1 MLFRGRTDRHFHGFL
16 LQFNSGR
23 NGSNYVC
30 TTPSYFIRFL
40 EKSVNNFLASH
51 IKFRCPRAYNFQL
64 CTIFRGRTDR
74 HFRDLFAITRVETAL
89 QLCLPNA
96 KCCHK
101 FFLKECVSH
110 FLVSNIKF
118 MCPRAQKVHLCTTLG
133 GSSASSFSRLLCHYS
148 GRSSAANMVVQ
159 CHDELPT

>member
-1 MLFRGRTDRHFHGFL
+1 MVFRGRTDRHFRGFL
-16 LQFNSGR
+16 LQYNSGR

-30 TTPSYFIRFL
+30 TTQSYVIRFL
-40 EKSVNNFLASH
+40 KKSVSRFVASH
-51 IKFRCPRAYNFQL
+51 IKFRCPRAWSFQL

-89 QLCLPNA
+89 QLCLTNA

-101 FFLKECVSH
+101 FFKGMRESFSCLKHKIHVSSCSKGSLVHH
-110 FLVSNIKF
+110 F
-118 MCPRAQKVHLCTTLG
+118 G

-148 GRSSAANMVVQ
+148 GRSNAANMVVR